1 MVACKSFDIKFS
13 LSEEQVWHTFLRI
26 KSSIVSFGTG
36 ISVVETEDICCHKIH
51 VAVAKHDVFWTHCIY
66 VDVKWVW
73 FAGECQ
79 GSDTRVRTKK
89 KPGGGFFGV
98 HPPKKTTSKNPHF
111 YFNLI
116 LVHTLYATN
125 IPIFYC
131 F

>member
-89 KPGGGFFGV
+89 NLVGVFLGYTHLKKP
-98 HPPKKTTSKNPHF
+98 PQKTHTFTLTSF
-111 YFNLI
+111 
-116 LVHTLYATN
+116 
-125 IPIFYC
+125 
-131 F
+131 